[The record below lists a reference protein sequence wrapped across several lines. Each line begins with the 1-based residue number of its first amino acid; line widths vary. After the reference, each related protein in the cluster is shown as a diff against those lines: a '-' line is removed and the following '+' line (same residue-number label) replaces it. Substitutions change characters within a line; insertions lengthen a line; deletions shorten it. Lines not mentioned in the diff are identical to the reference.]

1 MDNCLFCKIVKGDIP
16 CYKIYEDD
24 FVLAFL
30 DIACDAEGHT
40 LVVPKKHF
48 ENMLDADETYLNSVL
63 SACKKIS
70 KHYVENCGFEGVN
83 IVNNSGEVAGQTVMH
98 LHFHII
104 PRKNND
110 KLNVWQLCEKREM
123 NLGEVAQKLKL
134 N

>member
-1 MDNCLFCKIVKGDIP
+1 M
-16 CYKIYEDD
+16 
-24 FVLAFL
+24 AFL

-48 ENMLDADETYLNSVL
+48 ENLLDADETYLNSVL
-63 SACKKIS
+63 STCQKIS

-83 IVNNSGEVAGQTVMH
+83 IVNNSCEVAGQTVMH

>member
-16 CYKIYEDD
+16 CYKIYEDE

-48 ENMLDADETYLNSVL
+48 ENLLDAEENYLNGVI
-63 SACKKIS
+63 SACQKIS
-70 KHYVENCGFEGVN
+70 KHYVGSCGYEGVN
-83 IVNNSGEVAGQTVMH
+83 IVNNSGASAEQTVIH

-104 PRKNND
+104 PRKSKDNL
-110 KLNVWQLCEKREM
+110 KVWQLCEKREM

>member
-16 CYKIYEDD
+16 CYKIYEDE

-48 ENMLDADETYLNSVL
+48 ENLLDAQESYLKGVM
-63 SACKKIS
+63 SACQKIS
-70 KHYVENCGFEGVN
+70 KHYVENCRYEGVN
-83 IVNNSGEVAGQTVMH
+83 IVNNSGASAEQTVMH

-104 PRKNND
+104 PRKSKDNL
-110 KLNVWQLCEKREM
+110 KVWQLCKKREI